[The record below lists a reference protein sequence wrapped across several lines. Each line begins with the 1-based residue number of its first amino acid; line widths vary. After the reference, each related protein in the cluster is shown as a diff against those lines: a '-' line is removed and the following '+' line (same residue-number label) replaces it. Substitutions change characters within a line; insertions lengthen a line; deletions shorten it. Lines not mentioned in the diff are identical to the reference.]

1 MEIQGHKVDLH
12 HGETTGLTI
21 VAGGI
26 LCIVL
31 GWVLHSRV
39 LRVMGFLGAA
49 AGSGLYA
56 RARIAERSQKIDAAE
71 NHIRSELDDLDPLAK
86 AQVIAKLATEPE

>member
-12 HGETTGLTI
+12 DAETGGLAI
-21 VAGGI
+21 VAGGM
-26 LCIVL
+26 LFIVL
-31 GWVLHSRV
+31 GWVMHSRV
-39 LRVMGFLGAA
+39 LRALGFLGAA

-56 RARIAERSQKIDAAE
+56 RARIAERSEKIDAAE
-71 NHIRSELDDLDPLAK
+71 SHIRSELDDLDPLAK